1 MRIKR
6 LQLGGSIQF
15 RSKEWV
21 SINAERDGCSILFDK
36 GVFVVQ
42 CLKTGEQVCFATTNV
57 KHWVPDREP
66 VLEPIPEVAVP
77 ELANGLE
84 IKRRG
89 RSVKESA

>member
-15 RSKEWV
+15 RSRELM

-36 GVFVVQ
+36 GVFSVQ

-66 VLEPIPEVAVP
+66 ELEPIPEVAVP
-77 ELANGLE
+77 DLSITPE

-89 RSVKESA
+89 RVVKESA